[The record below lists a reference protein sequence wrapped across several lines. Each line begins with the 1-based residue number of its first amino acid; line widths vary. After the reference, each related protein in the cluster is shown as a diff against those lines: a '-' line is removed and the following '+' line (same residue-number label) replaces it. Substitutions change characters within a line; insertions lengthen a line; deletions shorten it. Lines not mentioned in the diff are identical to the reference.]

1 MVRLG
6 WSVKTSAVQMRVHL
20 AGGQEGLLVSETII
34 GSFTL
39 GEHMYQI
46 NGVMM
51 DLHGTYDGILGLNF
65 FAQHGLLADSNS
77 FVSLLEAGGANL
89 STLGLQKDNAPN
101 LKTASAMLHNT
112 EIHLTTL
119 QAAMVAESDSLTDIL
134 HHLQA
139 EFHDIFCN
147 DLGDV
152 QNFPAIS
159 KTRSGIHFEINLKQG
174 ATLHH
179 SPPYHI
185 PEALL
190 PYFHEML
197 LEHLNAGHLHYSSSP
212 WVSPAFLVS
221 KGNGKF

>member
-89 STLGLQKDNAPN
+89 STLGLQKDSAPN

-119 QAAMVAESDSLTDIL
+119 QAAMAAESDSLTDIL

-152 QNFPAIS
+152 QNFPAIYPKPDLAFILKS
-159 KTRSGIHFEINLKQG
+159 TSNKVLHCIIHHLITYLK
-174 ATLHH
+174 
-179 SPPYHI
+179 PC
-185 PEALL
+185 
-190 PYFHEML
+190 
-197 LEHLNAGHLHYSSSP
+197 
-212 WVSPAFLVS
+212 FLIS
-221 KGNGKF
+221 MRCC